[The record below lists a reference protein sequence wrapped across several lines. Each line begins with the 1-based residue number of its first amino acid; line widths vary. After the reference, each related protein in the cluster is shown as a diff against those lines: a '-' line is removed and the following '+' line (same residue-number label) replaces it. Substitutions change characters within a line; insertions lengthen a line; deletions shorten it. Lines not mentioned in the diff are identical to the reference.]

1 MSAGGDVKVVL
12 NVPTIAIPFGQRYI
26 NIYLTNITNAI
37 NSRGQNQG
45 SKKATLQGN
54 KGLYQQKRINIK
66 NEALSNLPPQY
77 DYLVQKP
84 I

>member
-26 NIYLTNITNAI
+26 YPNITNAI

-66 NEALSNLPPQY
+66 NEALFNLPPQY

-84 I
+84 

>member
-1 MSAGGDVKVVL
+1 MSARDVKVVL
-12 NVPTIAIPFGQRYI
+12 NVPTIAIPFGQS
-26 NIYLTNITNAI
+26 YLTNITNAI

-66 NEALSNLPPQY
+66 NEALFFSTVMGQTVTDITFALT
-77 DYLVQKP
+77 
-84 I
+84 